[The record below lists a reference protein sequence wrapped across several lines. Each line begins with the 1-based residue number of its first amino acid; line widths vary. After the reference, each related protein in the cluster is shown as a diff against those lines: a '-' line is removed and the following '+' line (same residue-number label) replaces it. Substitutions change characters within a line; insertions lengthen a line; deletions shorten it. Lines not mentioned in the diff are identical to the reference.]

1 MTSLCRKWRFLQTN
15 KVYCSLRLFVL
26 HWEQKL
32 SSSLPPAGER
42 NWIKHFI
49 ERLIGIIFLW
59 KPPWIR
65 FDNQYGIINSSPGNP
80 AIPWRSCEIWD
91 WWSGLRWIGLRE
103 CSRPQEDSCS
113 LRLMSNMRTLAS
125 HERVLCWLNTILE
138 TGGSLGLQ
146 FYDLIFA
153 IKLKLNNRTML
164 YWSEKE
170 TPSVG
175 VWRCK

>member
-1 MTSLCRKWRFLQTN
+1 MQR
-15 KVYCSLRLFVL
+15 
-26 HWEQKL
+26 
-32 SSSLPPAGER
+32 
-42 NWIKHFI
+42 
-49 ERLIGIIFLW
+49 IGF
-59 KPPWIR
+59 
-65 FDNQYGIINSSPGNP
+65 
-80 AIPWRSCEIWD
+80 
-91 WWSGLRWIGLRE
+91 RE
-103 CSRPQEDSCS
+103 CSRPLENSCS

-125 HERVLCWLNTILE
+125 HERVLCGLNTILE